1 MNPTNIDILINANRE
16 IIKQKE
22 EEALKFIEEIL
33 KRKNPD
39 RNDNRAELRT
49 TTAKK
54 LWCFAPSPKLPYGQ
68 LLFSLEMSGD
78 MGFLKILIFDTSL
91 KLVDKFCPTP
101 KICP

>member
-54 LWCFAPSPKLPYGQ
+54 LWCFAPSPKLPYG
-68 LLFSLEMSGD
+68 
-78 MGFLKILIFDTSL
+78 
-91 KLVDKFCPTP
+91 
-101 KICP
+101 